1 MIDWGRVQD
10 LRSEI
15 GTDCFDEIVTLF
27 LEETDDVV
35 SRLRDQP
42 DGRSLESDLHFLKGS
57 ALNLGFADLAQICL
71 NGERTAASGVPPFV
85 IETVI
90 DIYHQSRTAFL
101 GGLKTLAA

>member
-1 MIDWGRVQD
+1 MIDWGRVQE

-15 GTDCFDEIVTLF
+15 GPDCFDEIVTLF
-27 LEETDDVV
+27 LQETDDVV

-71 NGERTAASGVPPFV
+71 NGERSAASGGPPFM
-85 IETVI
+85 IGAVI
-90 DIYHQSRTAFL
+90 DTYHQSRTAFL
-101 GGLKTLAA
+101 DGLKSLAA